1 MKSIDRRPLFESHL
15 AKIPQGIT
23 DQNCDTEWK
32 VTVFCSFRGQYF
44 RVDDNN
50 ILLGGEHEQ

>member
-1 MKSIDRRPLFESHL
+1 M
-15 AKIPQGIT
+15 
-23 DQNCDTEWK
+23 K

-44 RVDDNN
+44 RVDDKN